1 MRQKS
6 IRLFLFYFFFWHDKV
21 WFPTVQE
28 TKLSFEGFWYYA
40 MFAIDI
46 YISLAYST
54 LHEIQLWM
62 LPAEKANPL

>member
-1 MRQKS
+1 MHRQKS
-6 IRLFLFYFFFWHDKV
+6 IRLFPFYLFFWYDKV

-28 TKLSFEGFWYYA
+28 TKLSLEGFRYYA

-54 LHEIQLWM
+54 PREIQCWM
-62 LPAEKANPL
+62 LPAR